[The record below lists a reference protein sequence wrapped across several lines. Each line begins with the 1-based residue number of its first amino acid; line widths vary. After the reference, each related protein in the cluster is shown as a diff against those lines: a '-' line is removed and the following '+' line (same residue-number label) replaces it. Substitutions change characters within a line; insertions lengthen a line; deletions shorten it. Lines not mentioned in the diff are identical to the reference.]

1 MGKFTEYVKGAVKA
15 LNPFSHSFGI
25 NNNLCISEEDFS
37 RILTRVL
44 FKRLLIDVF
53 TKLGYTSEK
62 QQRWIEKNFFIFNQD
77 GCRLRNI
84 IWYLAD
90 AIATA
95 FASPLATAIPTL
107 SINFCSS
114 SISPIL
120 VSVEVFSSI
129 LRS

>member
-53 TKLGYTSEK
+53 TKLGYASEK
-62 QQRWIEKNFFIFNQD
+62 QQRRIEKIKRPCAYRGTKIVTLAGSELGHLGAHINRSRRAEVSR
-77 GCRLRNI
+77 RL
-84 IWYLAD
+84 
-90 AIATA
+90 
-95 FASPLATAIPTL
+95 
-107 SINFCSS
+107 
-114 SISPIL
+114 
-120 VSVEVFSSI
+120 
-129 LRS
+129 